1 MNKNLNLIVS
11 AGALIL
17 GAVFV
22 LSDDASINANVIGYS
37 GGGPALASIIGIFL
51 IVLSGAF
58 FIFIASKKDVELERL
73 ALHTE
78 SKHEDLVKSEIDKQD
93 QKDKY
98 EHKQ

>member
-1 MNKNLNLIVS
+1 
-11 AGALIL
+11 
-17 GAVFV
+17 
-22 LSDDASINANVIGYS
+22 
-37 GGGPALASIIGIFL
+37 
-51 IVLSGAF
+51 LSGAF